1 MIIFFRIIFGKLI
14 LNSRNLV
21 IMKNVCFIYIL
32 FIISYND
39 TLKYDD
45 DRLKAL
51 KINYNFARSRM
62 RFRRIFSAINFVCLS
77 QQTRE

>member
-14 LNSRNLV
+14 LNSRNFV

-45 DRLKAL
+45 DRLRTL
-51 KINYNFARSRM
+51 KINYSFARSRM